1 MKKLLRMV
9 TWTAVLAGVVALP
22 ILIKRKMD
30 ESVRN
35 SENVRYDT
43 NDYISESGL

>member
-1 MKKLLRMV
+1 MKSLLNV
-9 TWTAVLAGVVALP
+9 VKWAAIIAGVVAIP
-22 ILIKRKMD
+22 ILLKKKM
-30 ESVRN
+30 EETERN

>member
-1 MKKLLRMV
+1 MKSLLNIIK
-9 TWTAVLAGVVALP
+9 WAAIIAGVVAIPL
-22 ILIKRKMD
+22 LLKKKMD
-30 ESVRN
+30 EAERN